1 MLNFLFTL
9 DDVIYY
15 HFPRRILE
23 LKHDDISEK
32 MVKVTAAVLA
42 IGLVPSL

>member
-1 MLNFLFTL
+1 MYNFLFTL
-9 DDVIYY
+9 DDAIYY

-32 MVKVTAAVLA
+32 MVKVTTAVLV
-42 IGLVPSL
+42 IGLVSYL

>member
-32 MVKVTAAVLA
+32 MVKVTTAVLA
-42 IGLVPSL
+42 IGLFPSL